1 MMKQITRT
9 FITTTVTPS
18 TVKLV
23 NGEVELKPLAP
34 FDVNGDISEAVAI
47 RKAKA
52 LYGKDN
58 QYVVTLDKT
67 AATYALPVDVF
78 LAHATKITAPEKPDD
93 SAEG

>member
-1 MMKQITRT
+1 MKQITRT
-9 FITTTVTPS
+9 FITTKVTPS

-23 NGEVELKPLAP
+23 NGEVELKPLTP
-34 FDVNGDISEAVAI
+34 FDVNGDITEDVAI

-67 AATYALPVDVF
+67 SSTYALPVDVF
-78 LAHATKITAPEKPDD
+78 LAHATKIVTPEKSDT
-93 SAEG
+93 ATEA